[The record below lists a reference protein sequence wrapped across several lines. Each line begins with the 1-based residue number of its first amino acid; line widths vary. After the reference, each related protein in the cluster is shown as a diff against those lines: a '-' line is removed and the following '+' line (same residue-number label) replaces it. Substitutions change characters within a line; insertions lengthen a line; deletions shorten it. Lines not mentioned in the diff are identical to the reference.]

1 MTSAQRSAVRAGC
14 NLAALPAD
22 VRAELEQE
30 KAASRERYLRALAY
44 ARRIYSIRQDRRR
57 AEREL
62 AQTGELQSL
71 VRKMVNRMISGGS
84 K

>member
-1 MTSAQRSAVRAGC
+1 MTPEQRSAVRAGC

-22 VRAELEQE
+22 VRAELERE
-30 KAASRERYLRALAY
+30 KAAARERYLRALAY
-44 ARRIYSIRQDRRR
+44 ARRICSIRQDRRR